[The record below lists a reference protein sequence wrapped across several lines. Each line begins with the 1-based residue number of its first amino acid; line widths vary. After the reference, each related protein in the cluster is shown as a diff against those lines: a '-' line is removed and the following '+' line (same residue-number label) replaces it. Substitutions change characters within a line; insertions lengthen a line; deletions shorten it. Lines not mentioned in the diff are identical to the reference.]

1 MAVADISVFDG
12 IRNPDNK
19 EINYYYPTND
29 IITGPDILFFWVARM
44 IMAGY
49 EYRQEFPFKNVYLTG
64 LVRDKTGRKMS
75 KTLGNSPDPIE
86 LIEKYGAD
94 GVRVGML
101 LCSPAGNDLPFDE
114 GLCQQGRNFS
124 NKIWNSLRLIKGW
137 EVKDIDQ
144 PESAK
149 QAISW
154 FDSKISKSI
163 IDIDKSY
170 SKYRISEALMTTYKL
185 VWDDFCSWY
194 LEIVKPTYGSA
205 IDKETYKNTIDNL
218 EKLLKLLHPF
228 MPFLSEEIWH
238 LIDERKED
246 IIVAEWPKAN
256 KVEENILSDFD
267 VVSEVVSSIRNFR
280 IQKQIPNK
288 EVISLFVKENEKL
301 YKKMDSIICKLGNIK
316 TIEYTNDKLDGA
328 FSFRVKSNEYFIPL
342 EGNID
347 IEGEIEKLQKELDY
361 TKGFLE
367 SVNGKLN
374 NERFVNNA
382 PDQVVVNEKKKQA
395 DAKQKIEILEKQIAL
410 LS

>member
-1 MAVADISVFDG
+1 
-12 IRNPDNK
+12 
-19 EINYYYPTND
+19 
-29 IITGPDILFFWVARM
+29 
-44 IMAGY
+44 
-49 EYRQEFPFKNVYLTG
+49 
-64 LVRDKTGRKMS
+64 
-75 KTLGNSPDPIE
+75 
-86 LIEKYGAD
+86 
-94 GVRVGML
+94 
-101 LCSPAGNDLPFDE
+101 
-114 GLCQQGRNFS
+114 
-124 NKIWNSLRLIKGW
+124 
-137 EVKDIDQ
+137 
-144 PESAK
+144 
-149 QAISW
+149 
-154 FDSKISKSI
+154 
-163 IDIDKSY
+163 
-170 SKYRISEALMTTYKL
+170 
-185 VWDDFCSWY
+185 
-194 LEIVKPTYGSA
+194 
-205 IDKETYKNTIDNL
+205 
-218 EKLLKLLHPF
+218 

-238 LIDERKED
+238 LIDERTED

-301 YKKMDSIICKLGNIK
+301 CKNMDSIICKLGNIK
-316 TIEYTNDKLDGA
+316 TIQYTNDKLDGA

-361 TKGFLE
+361 TKGFLK